1 MTLTRLREIVAAM
14 RSEDGC
20 ACSPSEMSDAFLLL
34 ATLAGIGSEDVDL
47 DGFVARALAAHG
59 DAPEPWEATPEI
71 VVWSAPGVDD
81 EPGWEVGPDI
91 LAADG
96 TMTASVAAHI
106 AGAHPQA
113 VLALVA
119 LVRRERAIA
128 AAERALREALVMDG
142 PRDEACGCENCA
154 DYGAAED
161 ALRAL
166 GVEP

>member
-1 MTLTRLREIVAAM
+1 MARDPCGSWRNLISAP
-14 RSEDGC
+14 DGTPDG
-20 ACSPSEMSDAFLLL
+20 AC
-34 ATLAGIGSEDVDL
+34 
-47 DGFVARALAAHG
+47 LAAVNG
-59 DAPEPWEATPEI
+59 LDVWERE
-71 VVWSAPGVDD
+71 
-81 EPGWEVGPDI
+81 
-91 LAADG
+91 G
-96 TMTASVAAHI
+96 THDRNAAHI
-106 AGAHPQA
+106 AGVHPPA

-128 AAERALREALVMDG
+128 AAERALREVLVMDG